1 MKYSI
6 FLAVALL
13 AWIAFFYSH
22 RVFSITQMPTSFI
35 NSMFKV
41 FNQNTNET
49 IQIQQINLSS
59 EIRENL
65 YNSISTG
72 MSYDEVRSILG
83 WDGILIYENNI
94 DSPDGQIHEKIYQWN
109 NQDVYLTDYESQ
121 RSDINPYWSF
131 TLRFQNDILINKA
144 SFNPIRLG

>member
-1 MKYSI
+1 M
-6 FLAVALL
+6 
-13 AWIAFFYSH
+13 
-22 RVFSITQMPTSFI
+22 

-49 IQIQQINLSS
+49 IQIKQINFSS

-65 YNSISTG
+65 YTSISTG
-72 MSYDEVRSILG
+72 MSYDEVRSIIG

-94 DSPDGQIHEKIYQWN
+94 DFADGQIHEKIYQWN
-109 NQDVYLTDYESQ
+109 DQDVYLTDYESQ
-121 RSDINPYWSF
+121 RADINPYWSV

-144 SFNPIRLG
+144 SLNLQP

>member
-1 MKYSI
+1 M
-6 FLAVALL
+6 
-13 AWIAFFYSH
+13 AWIAFIYSP
-22 RVFSITQMPTSFI
+22 RVFYITQMPTFFI
-35 NSMFKV
+35 NSMLKV
-41 FNQNTNET
+41 FNQNTNKT
-49 IQIQQINLSS
+49 IQIQQINFSS

-94 DSPDGQIHEKIYQWN
+94 DSADGQIHEKIYQWN

-121 RSDINPYWSF
+121 RGDINPYWSV
-131 TLRFQNDILINKA
+131 TLIFQNNILINKA
-144 SFNPIRLG
+144 SFNLQT

>member
-13 AWIAFFYSH
+13 VWIAFIYSP
-22 RVFSITQMPTSFI
+22 RVFSITQMPTFFI
-35 NSMFKV
+35 NMCKV

-49 IQIQQINLSS
+49 IQIKQINLSS
-59 EIRENL
+59 KIRENL

-94 DSPDGQIHEKIYQWN
+94 DSADGQIHEKIYQWN

-121 RSDINPYWSF
+121 REDINPYWSV

-144 SFNPIRLG
+144 SFNLQN

>member
-6 FLAVALL
+6 FLAVVLL
-13 AWIAFFYSH
+13 AWIAFIYSH
-22 RVFSITQMPTSFI
+22 RVFYITQIPTFFL
-35 NSMFKV
+35 NSIFKV

-49 IQIQQINLSS
+49 IQIKQISLLS

-94 DSPDGQIHEKIYQWN
+94 DSPDGQIREKIYQWN

-121 RSDINPYWSF
+121 RRDINPYWSV
-131 TLRFQNDILINKA
+131 TLRFQNNILINKA
-144 SFNPIRLG
+144 SFNLQN

>member
-6 FLAVALL
+6 LLTVALL
-13 AWIAFFYSH
+13 AWIVFNYSH
-22 RVFSITQMPTSFI
+22 RVISMNQMPIFFM

-41 FNQNTNET
+41 FNQNTHDNL
-49 IQIQQINLSS
+49 QIQQINLSS

-65 YNSISTG
+65 YNSISPG
-72 MSYDEVRSILG
+72 MSYDQVRSIIG

-94 DSPDGQIHEKIYQWN
+94 DSADGQIHEKFYQWN

-121 RSDINPYWSF
+121 RGDVINPYWSV
-131 TLRFQNDILINKA
+131 TLRFQNDILLNKA
-144 SFNPIRLG
+144 SFNLQP

>member
-1 MKYSI
+1 MKYLI
-6 FLAVALL
+6 LLAIALL
-13 AWIAFFYSH
+13 AWIAFNYSP
-22 RVFSITQMPTSFI
+22 RVISMNQMPILFM

-41 FNQNTNET
+41 FNQNPYDN
-49 IQIQQINLSS
+49 IQIQQRNLSS

-65 YNSISTG
+65 YNSISPG
-72 MSYDEVRSILG
+72 MSYNEVRSIIG

-94 DSPDGQIHEKIYQWN
+94 DSANGQIHEKFYQWN

-121 RSDINPYWSF
+121 RIDDMNPYWSV

-144 SFNPIRLG
+144 SFDLQP

>member
-13 AWIAFFYSH
+13 TWIAFIYFH
-22 RVFSITQMPTSFI
+22 RFVSMAPMPTLFI
-35 NSMFKV
+35 NYMLKV
-41 FNQNTNET
+41 FNQNTSET
-49 IQIQQINLSS
+49 IQLKQINLSS
-59 EIRENL
+59 EIRGNL

-121 RSDINPYWSF
+121 RADINPYWSV

-144 SFNPIRLG
+144 SFNLQN

>member
-6 FLAVALL
+6 LLALALL
-13 AWIAFFYSH
+13 AWIAFIYSH
-22 RVFSITQMPTSFI
+22 RVFSITPMPTFFI

-49 IQIQQINLSS
+49 IQIKQINLSS
-59 EIRENL
+59 EIRGNL
-65 YNSISTG
+65 YKSISTG

-94 DSPDGQIHEKIYQWN
+94 DSADGQIHEKIYQWN
-109 NQDVYLTDYESQ
+109 DQDVYLTDYESQ
-121 RSDINPYWSF
+121 RADINPYWSV

-144 SFNPIRLG
+144 SFNLQI

>member
-6 FLAVALL
+6 LLAVVLL
-13 AWIAFFYSH
+13 AWIAFIYSH
-22 RVFSITQMPTSFI
+22 RVFFITQMPTFFM

-49 IQIQQINLSS
+49 IQIKQINLSS

-94 DSPDGQIHEKIYQWN
+94 DSADGQIHEKIYQWN

-121 RSDINPYWSF
+121 REDINPYWSV

-144 SFNPIRLG
+144 SFNLQP

>member
-1 MKYSI
+1 
-6 FLAVALL
+6 
-13 AWIAFFYSH
+13 
-22 RVFSITQMPTSFI
+22 
-35 NSMFKV
+35 MFKA
-41 FNQNTNET
+41 FNENPNETKT

-72 MSYDEVRSILG
+72 MSYDEVRSIIG

-94 DSPDGQIHEKIYQWN
+94 DSADGLIHEKVYQWN
-109 NQDVYLTDYESQ
+109 DQDVYLSDRKSQ
-121 RSDINPYWSF
+121 RADIINPYWSF

-144 SFNPIRLG
+144 SFNLQT

>member
-6 FLAVALL
+6 FLAVAFLT
-13 AWIAFFYSH
+13 WIAFIYSH
-22 RVFSITQMPTSFI
+22 RVFSITQMPTFFM

-49 IQIQQINLSS
+49 IQIKQINFSS

-65 YNSISTG
+65 YTSISTG
-72 MSYDEVRSILG
+72 MSYDEVRSIIG

-94 DSPDGQIHEKIYQWN
+94 DFADGQIHEKIYQWN
-109 NQDVYLTDYESQ
+109 DQDVYLTDYESQ
-121 RSDINPYWSF
+121 RADINPYWSV

-144 SFNPIRLG
+144 SLNLQP

>member
-1 MKYSI
+1 MKYLI
-6 FLAVALL
+6 LLAVALL
-13 AWIAFFYSH
+13 AWIAFIYSH
-22 RVFSITQMPTSFI
+22 KVSSITQMPTFFM

-41 FNQNTNET
+41 FNQNSNET
-49 IQIQQINLSS
+49 IQIKQIKLSS

-94 DSPDGQIHEKIYQWN
+94 DSADGQIHEKIYQWN
-109 NQDVYLTDYESQ
+109 DQDVYLTDYESQ
-121 RSDINPYWSF
+121 RRDINPYWSV

-144 SFNPIRLG
+144 SFNLQN

>member
-13 AWIAFFYSH
+13 TWIAFIYFH
-22 RVFSITQMPTSFI
+22 RFVSMAPMPTLFI
-35 NSMFKV
+35 NYMFKV

-49 IQIQQINLSS
+49 IQLKQINLSS
-59 EIRENL
+59 EIRGNL

-121 RSDINPYWSF
+121 RADINPYWSV

-144 SFNPIRLG
+144 SFNLQN

>member
-6 FLAVALL
+6 LLTVALL
-13 AWIAFFYSH
+13 AWITFNYSH
-22 RVFSITQMPTSFI
+22 RVISMNQIPIFFM

-41 FNQNTNET
+41 FNQNIHDNLE
-49 IQIQQINLSS
+49 IKQINLSS

-65 YNSISTG
+65 YNSISPG
-72 MSYDEVRSILG
+72 MSYDQVRSIIG

-94 DSPDGQIHEKIYQWN
+94 DSADGQIHEKFYQWN

-121 RSDINPYWSF
+121 RGDVINPYWSV

-144 SFNPIRLG
+144 SFNLQP

>member
-6 FLAVALL
+6 LLAVALL
-13 AWIAFFYSH
+13 AWIAFFYSY
-22 RVFSITQMPTSFI
+22 RVFSITQMPTFFI

-144 SFNPIRLG
+144 SFNLIRLG

>member
-1 MKYSI
+1 MKYLI
-6 FLAVALL
+6 LLAVALL
-13 AWIAFFYSH
+13 AWIAFIYSH
-22 RVFSITQMPTSFI
+22 RVFYINQMPPFFM

-41 FNQNTNET
+41 FNQNTNEN
-49 IQIQQINLSS
+49 IPIKQINLSS

-83 WDGILIYENNI
+83 WDCILIYENNI
-94 DSPDGQIHEKIYQWN
+94 DSADGQIHEKIYQWN

-121 RSDINPYWSF
+121 REDIDLYWSV
-131 TLRFQNDILINKA
+131 TLRFQNDILLNKA
-144 SFNPIRLG
+144 SFNLQP

>member
-1 MKYSI
+1 MKYLI
-6 FLAVALL
+6 LLAVALL
-13 AWIAFFYSH
+13 AWIAFIYSH
-22 RVFSITQMPTSFI
+22 RVFSITQMPTFFM

-49 IQIQQINLSS
+49 IQIKQINLSS
-59 EIRENL
+59 EIRGNL

-94 DSPDGQIHEKIYQWN
+94 DSADGQIHEKIYQWN

-121 RSDINPYWSF
+121 RADINPYWSV
-131 TLRFQNDILINKA
+131 TLRFQNNILINKA
-144 SFNPIRLG
+144 SFNLQI

>member
-6 FLAVALL
+6 LLAVALL
-13 AWIAFFYSH
+13 AWIAFTYSH
-22 RVFSITQMPTSFI
+22 RVFSITQMPTLFT

-41 FNQNTNET
+41 FNQNPRET
-49 IQIQQINLSS
+49 IQINQGNLPS

-94 DSPDGQIHEKIYQWN
+94 DSADKPIHEKIYQWN
-109 NQDVYLTDYESQ
+109 NEDVYLTDYESQ
-121 RSDINPYWSF
+121 RTDVMNLYWSV
-131 TLRFQNDILINKA
+131 TLTFQNDILINKA
-144 SFNPIRLG
+144 SFNLKP